1 MSAYRDRFCSAL
13 ATKLWSQH
21 FAEECIKDVEKCLE
35 EEISPF
41 EGKFDTL
48 LAETIAIYTGSAIGT
63 AQKAVKYAR
72 KRARINE
79 VVVDNALTIMSLYVE
94 TARKV
99 GYSAAEINE
108 MEFDCTKITVAPSIK
123 ERIFAWLAA
132 RGAVDSMGGSLWV
145 CYGPKVD
152 ENLEKDHVCIQD
164 EFFIFRR

>member
-1 MSAYRDRFCSAL
+1 MSAYRDRFCNAL
-13 ATKLWSQH
+13 ATKLYSQH
-21 FAEECIKDVEKCLE
+21 FAEECIKDVEKHLE

-79 VVVDNALTIMSLYVE
+79 SLYME

-99 GYSAAEINE
+99 GYSEAEINE

-145 CYGPKVD
+145 CHGPKVD
-152 ENLEKDHVCIQD
+152 ENLKENHVCIQD
-164 EFFIFRR
+164 GFFIFGGR